1 MAIRGLVFTKHKV
14 SHKDGFTPYLRH
26 AETVGL
32 RYFAKED
39 IEQLQASEEDKHL
52 FRLCSEGAE
61 GVFTCSE
68 REVNHDDIEYLFCT
82 LRQYF
87 LLTGD
92 TIQLRIPSVREL
104 SEWIY
109 GKLLRLAEI
118 YRINLYFVEDK
129 LSRNYS
135 AYIPR

>member
-1 MAIRGLVFTKHKV
+1 MAIRGLVFTKDSV

-26 AETVGL
+26 AETPGL

-52 FRLCSEGAE
+52 LRRCSEGAE
-61 GVFTCSE
+61 GVFTCSVS
-68 REVNHDDIEYLFCT
+68 EVKPDDIEYLFCT

-92 TIQLRIPSVREL
+92 TVQLCIPSVRGL

-109 GKLLRLAEI
+109 EKLLRLAEI